1 MGGRLPFLDM
11 FVQRQSSKIV
21 TSVYKKPMFTGL
33 YIHRDSF
40 CPRRYKI
47 NLVKILFR
55 WNLLISSTHKLERKL
70 EFASKIFSGNDD
82 PLDVVQSHINAKIA
96 HFCKLNLFG
105 FENVPLYLRLLW
117 ISETRARFVRRSPPV
132 LDNCYF
138 SAIPL
143 IMISSRFMIKSVH
156 KESRPNFKGNSV
168 ISLFK
173 CQCEAD

>member
-1 MGGRLPFLDM
+1 M
-11 FVQRQSSKIV
+11 
-21 TSVYKKPMFTGL
+21 
-33 YIHRDSF
+33 
-40 CPRRYKI
+40 
-47 NLVKILFR
+47 
-55 WNLLISSTHKLERKL
+55 ISSTHKLERKL